1 MSPLE
6 DDDLLI
12 VGREGVN
19 FKTTYAKLRDQ
30 IAIDLGL
37 RSTDIEDTTNTEE
50 ESWYGPWL

>member
-1 MSPLE
+1 MKK
-6 DDDLLI
+6 

-37 RSTDIEDTTNTEE
+37 RSTDIEDTTDTTEE
-50 ESWYGPWL
+50 ES